1 MARLLEQYIPPIL
14 EDGLNTNKAVAFGS
28 TLSVTGASS
37 LASLSVTS
45 LVNTG
50 TSTGTKANTI
60 DQTTATV
67 TLTAAQSG
75 SVILIDKTDGVTITL
90 PAPSIGLNYRFLY
103 VVDQASSATVIVTD
117 AGTTFVKGGINV
129 MVVNSATAR
138 AFVGNGT
145 THVKITSNATT
156 TGGLSGGSIEV
167 RCITATQW
175 SFDGQLV
182 GSSTP
187 ATPFST

>member
-1 MARLLEQYIPPIL
+1 MAIDVLKQYMPGIRENGIVSDVNMTL
-14 EDGLNTNKAVAFGS
+14 TG
-28 TLSVTGASS
+28 TLSFGA
-37 LASLSVTS
+37 LSVTS

-50 TSTGTKANTI
+50 TSMGGKSNVI

-75 SVILIDKTDGVTITL
+75 STILIDKTDGVTITL
-90 PAPSIGLNYRFLY
+90 PAPVVGLVYHFLY
-103 VVDQASSATVIVTD
+103 VVDQASSNTIIITD
-117 AGTTFVKGGINV
+117 AGTTFMKGGINIL
-129 MVVNSATAR
+129 VVNSATSR
-138 AFVGNGT
+138 GFVGNGS

-156 TGGLSGGSIEV
+156 TGGLSGGSLEV

-175 SFDGQLV
+175 SVDGQLV